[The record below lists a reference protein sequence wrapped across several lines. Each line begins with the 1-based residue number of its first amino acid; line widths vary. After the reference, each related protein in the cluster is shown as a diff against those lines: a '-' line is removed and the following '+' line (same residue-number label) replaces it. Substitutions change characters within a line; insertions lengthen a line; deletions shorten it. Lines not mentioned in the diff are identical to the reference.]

1 MGAKKFLPA
10 VWVSLCRFSSLRF
23 LLLASGSLLCL
34 RAASSLNSQ
43 RLLAAPPEPKPAA
56 QDAKDAKDA
65 KPPAADPTNGKA
77 VAAQPADA
85 GAKPAIHPVGHLIR
99 IPVPIEGNVDTAVRS
114 AVGRVLG
121 KAKPGGPRPILVLE
135 FVAGQADGG
144 RGSEFGRA
152 MELAKFIS
160 SSPELN
166 GVKTV
171 AYVPHTVK
179 GHAVLAIMACEE
191 IIMAPDAEIGD
202 AGIDETNIG
211 PTIRS
216 GYKEIAE
223 ARKTI
228 PTAIALGM
236 LDKDL
241 RVLKVV
247 TELGTEFV
255 LASDL
260 DELKKHRA
268 VQKVEELTPTPGLY
282 TGRKARQELGFVS
295 YLADDPRAVARALD
309 LSADA
314 MRDDPSLYGGW
325 RPVQVPLKGI
335 ITRALADETQRKI
348 REQIDNRSVNFICL
362 WIDSAGGSA
371 ADSDSLVNLANYLAS
386 LDPAKVRTVAY
397 IPSKAR
403 GDAAIL
409 AIACDQIVMGPAALI
424 GGSGDYEFQPVVTE
438 MLSRKIIRDNVA
450 KTKKISWSLP
460 AALLDSNVKVF
471 RYVNQTTGQKNYF
484 SDDEAKSLPDADQWQ
499 QGEQVW
505 GGGELRPLPGERAE
519 ELGLAAH
526 TASNFTEFKQWYGL
540 DHDLALVEPGWA
552 DFLIGA
558 LSSPGMLG
566 LLLFLGVAGVIAE
579 LHSPGMGVGAFV
591 ALVAFM
597 LYFWIEHLHGTA
609 GWLEVLLF
617 VAGLGCLLLEIFVL
631 PGFAIFGLGG
641 GLMIIA
647 SLVLA
652 SQTFLVPQN
661 DYQWEQLQTTLASIG
676 GAVLGAV
683 ALMLVTR
690 RFLPHTPGLNRM
702 LLEPPSGLEREHIAA
717 REALVDFSDL
727 VGQVGTTTTLLVPS
741 GKARFGDVLVDV
753 TADGEMIDRGTQ
765 VVVVEARGNR
775 VVVHRAEA

>member
-1 MGAKKFLPA
+1 M
-10 VWVSLCRFSSLRF
+10 
-23 LLLASGSLLCL
+23 
-34 RAASSLNSQ
+34 
-43 RLLAAPPEPKPAA
+43 
-56 QDAKDAKDA
+56 
-65 KPPAADPTNGKA
+65 
-77 VAAQPADA
+77 
-85 GAKPAIHPVGHLIR
+85 
-99 IPVPIEGNVDTAVRS
+99 
-114 AVGRVLG
+114 
-121 KAKPGGPRPILVLE
+121 GGPRPILVLE
-135 FVAGQADGG
+135 FVAAQADGG

-202 AGIDETNIG
+202 AGIDETNDRPHDSQRLQG
-211 PTIRS
+211 NRR
-216 GYKEIAE
+216 GA
-223 ARKTI
+223 KTI

-255 LASDL
+255 LSSDL

-309 LSADA
+309 LPADA

-409 AIACDQIVMGPAALI
+409 AIACDQIVMGPAALDRRLGRLRI
-424 GGSGDYEFQPVVTE
+424 PTGCDRNAEPE
-438 MLSRKIIRDNVA
+438 NNSR
-450 KTKKISWSLP
+450 
-460 AALLDSNVKVF
+460 
-471 RYVNQTTGQKNYF
+471 
-484 SDDEAKSLPDADQWQ
+484 
-499 QGEQVW
+499 
-505 GGGELRPLPGERAE
+505 
-519 ELGLAAH
+519 
-526 TASNFTEFKQWYGL
+526 
-540 DHDLALVEPGWA
+540 
-552 DFLIGA
+552 
-558 LSSPGMLG
+558 
-566 LLLFLGVAGVIAE
+566 
-579 LHSPGMGVGAFV
+579 
-591 ALVAFM
+591 
-597 LYFWIEHLHGTA
+597 
-609 GWLEVLLF
+609 
-617 VAGLGCLLLEIFVL
+617 
-631 PGFAIFGLGG
+631 
-641 GLMIIA
+641 
-647 SLVLA
+647 
-652 SQTFLVPQN
+652 
-661 DYQWEQLQTTLASIG
+661 
-676 GAVLGAV
+676 
-683 ALMLVTR
+683 
-690 RFLPHTPGLNRM
+690 
-702 LLEPPSGLEREHIAA
+702 
-717 REALVDFSDL
+717 
-727 VGQVGTTTTLLVPS
+727 
-741 GKARFGDVLVDV
+741 
-753 TADGEMIDRGTQ
+753 
-765 VVVVEARGNR
+765 
-775 VVVHRAEA
+775 